1 MKINEEG
8 LAIIKHYE
16 GCSNTVYRCPAGIP
30 TIGFGS
36 CYDLGGNPITMD
48 HRDITDEEATAYLV
62 RGVQTTENSVARL
75 VRVAVTENQFSS
87 LVSFVYNVGSGNFQ
101 RSTMRM
107 QINRGSFVDA
117 SNEFW
122 KWRRAG
128 GRILAG
134 LVRRRAAEASLF
146 KTPDALQDV
155 LENWLDTYARD

>member
-1 MKINEEG
+1 
-8 LAIIKHYE
+8 
-16 GCSNTVYRCPAGIP
+16 
-30 TIGFGS
+30 
-36 CYDLGGNPITMD
+36 
-48 HRDITDEEATAYLV
+48 
-62 RGVQTTENSVARL
+62 
-75 VRVAVTENQFSS
+75 
-87 LVSFVYNVGSGNFQ
+87 
-101 RSTMRM
+101 
-107 QINRGSFVDA
+107 VDA